1 MKNISLLLVLFLLSN
16 CSVSKKTDDTKSNT
30 NTEMNTTKSEANINI
45 NDIWALESIDQKVI
59 DPKALNKRPML
70 EIHVKEMKIMGNDGC
85 NNIGGN
91 IVLLDASQIKWG
103 PLMGTKMACPN
114 MDLSNL
120 FNQKM
125 ELVAGYKL
133 ENLKL
138 YLYDSNQKE
147 LMVFRKID

>member
-1 MKNISLLLVLFLLSN
+1 MKNIALLLVLVLLSN

-30 NTEMNTTKSEANINI
+30 NTEMNITKSEANMNI
-45 NDIWALESIDQKVI
+45 NDIWALESIEQKVI